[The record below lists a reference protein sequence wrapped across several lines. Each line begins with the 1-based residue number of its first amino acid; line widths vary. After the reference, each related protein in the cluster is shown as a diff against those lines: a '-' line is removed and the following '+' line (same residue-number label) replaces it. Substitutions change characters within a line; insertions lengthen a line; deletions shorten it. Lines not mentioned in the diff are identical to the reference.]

1 MLFVAGF
8 VILTV
13 NVSGVFRIIS
23 LFELSLP
30 YSLIPFIRIS
40 FVPSF
45 RLTFE
50 ENNFVDVLNRNDVD
64 CLPST

>member
-1 MLFVAGF
+1 MTGL
-8 VILTV
+8 VILTD
-13 NVSGVFRIIS
+13 NGSGVFSIIS

-45 RLTFE
+45 KMTFE
-50 ENNFVDVLNRNDVD
+50 ENNFVDVLNKNDVD

>member
-13 NVSGVFRIIS
+13 NGSGVFSIIS

-45 RLTFE
+45 KVTFE

>member
-45 RLTFE
+45 RVTFE